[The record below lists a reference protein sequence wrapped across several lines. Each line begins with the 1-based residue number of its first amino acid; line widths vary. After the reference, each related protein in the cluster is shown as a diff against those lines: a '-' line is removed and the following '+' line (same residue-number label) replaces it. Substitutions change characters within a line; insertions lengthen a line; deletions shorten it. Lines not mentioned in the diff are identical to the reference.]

1 MCFVAIAE
9 ATNIVYAE
17 VITVVVVATSVFVA
31 IGGLEPLLLPLWE
44 PLLFPPTKA
53 LLALSTYI
61 CI

>member
-1 MCFVAIAE
+1 MCFVAIDE

-17 VITVVVVATSVFVA
+17 VITVVVATSVFVA